1 MDASGL
7 RPDPQKMA
15 AIAQFPTPNNITEL
29 QRFMGMVNQLGKFIP
44 GLADL
49 NEPLRQLLR
58 KDSAWYWGASQQR
71 AFQQLK
77 DTLVSSEVLAHYD
90 PNRPTIIAADAS
102 LTGIGAVLLQVQ
114 DDCNRRPVCYAS
126 RLLSDTE
133 KHSRPPG
140 HVRNSQSMYS
150 GYSSQWKW
158 ITSP

>member
-1 MDASGL
+1 
-7 RPDPQKMA
+7 MA

-90 PNRPTIIAADAS
+90 PNRPTTCIIAADAS